1 MDMRVKIAGVEWNN
15 PVTVASGTF
24 GSGEEYSEFVDLNR
38 LGAVTTKGVAN
49 VPWPGHPTPRVAEIH
64 SGMMNAI
71 GLQNPGIDVFCKR
84 DIPFLRQYDTK
95 IIVNVCGR
103 STEDYCEV
111 VERLANEDVDMLEIN
126 ISCPNVKEGG
136 IAFGQNPKAAE
147 EITRAVKKYAK
158 QPVIMKLSPNVTS
171 ISEMAKAVE
180 AGGADAISL
189 INTLTGMK
197 IDINRKTF
205 ALANKTGG
213 VSGPAIHPI
222 AVRMVYEAA
231 NAVNVPII
239 GMGGIETA
247 EDAIEMLLVG
257 ASAVSVGTANFYNP
271 NVTMEI
277 VDGIARYMEQNH
289 FASVQ
294 DMVGI
299 VK

>member
-49 VPWPGHPTPRVAEIH
+49 VPWPGNPTPRVAEIH

-158 QPVIMKLSPNVTS
+158 QPVIMKLCPNVTS

>member
-49 VPWPGHPTPRVAEIH
+49 VPWPGNPTPRVAEIH

-277 VDGIARYMEQNH
+277 VDGITRYMEQNH